1 MTVQAE
7 INRSSLA
14 VLAAQLIQEI
24 EDLRFAFM
32 NTTIITVNGGW
43 LRPGN
48 GLTVC
53 FARCFWRKAPETNS
67 T

>member
-1 MTVQAE
+1 MTVQAVSPL
-7 INRSSLA
+7 IFGFL
-14 VLAAQLIQEI
+14 LAAQLIQEI

-43 LRPGN
+43 LKPGN
-48 GLTVC
+48 GLMVC
-53 FARCFWRKAPETNS
+53 FARCFWRKAPEKNS